1 MKQQNRLIRSLIGL
15 SLVMLISSCA
25 TKTAIKPGDS
35 LEVAFSKA
43 KSLYEKTEYGDAARA
58 FETVISMGRGS
69 DIAREAQWL
78 IADSYYKNKEYLI
91 AASEY
96 RRFITF
102 YPRSP
107 QRMDAEFMEAY
118 CYYKISPR
126 YKLDQADTERAIT
139 LFRIFIGRYPDSDK
153 SKEAITLLDQ
163 LREKLALKSIS
174 AADMYMNLKLYLS
187 AAMFY
192 QTTVDKYPETK
203 YAEESLAKQVKAYAL
218 YADMSVESKQA
229 ERYKMALEAYEK
241 YKQLFPNGKNKAV
254 AEEYFQ
260 YAQRL
265 YNRLQKNENSDT

>member
-1 MKQQNRLIRSLIGL
+1 MLGL
-15 SLVMLISSCA
+15 SLVVLFSSCA
-25 TKTAIKPGDS
+25 TKTAIKPGDT

-43 KSLYEKTEYGDAARA
+43 KSLYDKSEYGDAARA

-69 DIAREAQWL
+69 DLAREAQWL
-78 IADSYYKNKEYLI
+78 IAESYYKNKEYLI

-107 QRMDAEFMEAY
+107 QRMDAEYMEAY

-139 LFRIFIGRYPDSDK
+139 LFRIFIGRYPDTDK
-153 SKEAITLLDQ
+153 SKDAIKLLDE
-163 LREKLALKSIS
+163 LRAKLALKSIS

-218 YADMSVESKQA
+218 YADLSIESKQA
-229 ERYKMALEAYEK
+229 ERYKMAIDAYEK
-241 YKQLFPNGKNKAV
+241 YKQLFPNGKNRAI
-254 AEEYFQ
+254 AEDYAR

-265 YNRLQKNENSDT
+265 FDRIQKNQSSDT